1 VLHDGRRRLW
11 PEDSIKHERNRHGR
25 ARAVVCVG
33 RIELHWSGQP
43 TDDVSHIAIQSVG
56 RFGRVLDVPPS
67 KLS

>member
-1 VLHDGRRRLW
+1 
-11 PEDSIKHERNRHGR
+11 
-25 ARAVVCVG
+25 VCVG